1 MGKQIPTLD
10 GREGKSMV
18 TGAGGWDWKD
28 RGIDRGVVRLSRRLW
43 SLALLPYCRSLL
55 NLFPRP
61 PD

>member
-28 RGIDRGVVRLSRRLW
+28 RGIEGGVVRLSRHLW
-43 SLALLPYCRSLL
+43 SPGSSALLQVTAEPL
-55 NLFPRP
+55 PQAT
-61 PD
+61 